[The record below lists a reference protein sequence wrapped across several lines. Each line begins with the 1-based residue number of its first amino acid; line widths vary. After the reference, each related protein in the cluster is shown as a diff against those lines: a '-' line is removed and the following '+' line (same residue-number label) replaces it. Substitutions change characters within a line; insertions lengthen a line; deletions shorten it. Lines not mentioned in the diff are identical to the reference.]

1 VKGLKP
7 FFLTTEQNVAMKKPI
22 LLFLA
27 LLFPACVFVF
37 LKFFGRNEF
46 SVPPLYSETYPIAME
61 ECGTTVTLPYHIP
74 ENLIS
79 SFFTDEDSLVLIHFG
94 EFKTDSKKQLER
106 VSNEFQKGVKLQTI
120 PMSDSVM
127 NMRKCVF
134 FLDDQFDLVLL
145 DRAGLIRGQYISND
159 REEMD
164 RLLTELAILLKKY

>member
-1 VKGLKP
+1 
-7 FFLTTEQNVAMKKPI
+7 MKKPI

-37 LKFFGRNEF
+37 LKIFGKNEF
-46 SVPPLYSETYPIAME
+46 SVPPLYSETYPDAME
-61 ECGTTVTLPYHIP
+61 ECGITVTLPYYIS
-74 ENLIS
+74 ENLKS
-79 SFFTDEDSLVLIHFG
+79 SFFTAEDSLVLIHFG
-94 EFKTDSKKQLER
+94 ELKTDSKKQLER
-106 VSNEFQKGVKLQTI
+106 VSNEFEKGVKLQTI
-120 PMSDSVM
+120 HASESAL

-134 FLDDQFDLVLL
+134 FLEDQYDLVLL